1 MGKVEN
7 AEATGVEEG
16 EGPKPMSKI
25 ASMKRNLSFG
35 RLQKVFSRE
44 AKGEPQKDAG
54 KVAEPSSGPSETDE
68 KLKKAEEAMGEDEVK
83 GENIESRVTGLKS
96 SLMKMFTRD
105 SEWEGA
111 TAPKTTE
118 NEGAEEREGVEEGSP
133 GKMSS
138 LKKRLSF
145 KSKRSKLSKEEKEE
159 IFVKDLF
166 DRIVVMCDEENE
178 ECDEKKD
185 GGEEKKESGEE
196 RKIVADETK
205 KESEVSPKVEEDESD
220 AEDGPTSPTLDV
232 SVLPE
237 ELEQSDAD
245 ADKQSEKV
253 AAAQELLCG
262 EKSQKEVELESES
275 RNGEKEGE

>member
-1 MGKVEN
+1 MREASGEGKNLEPKKDEVVPDLKVEN

-16 EGPKPMSKI
+16 EVTKPMSKI

-35 RLQKVFSRE
+35 RLQKVFTRE
-44 AKGEPQKDAG
+44 PKGEPQKDAG

-68 KLKKAEEAMGEDEVK
+68 KLKKAEEAMGEELGSDEVK

-111 TAPKTTE
+111 TAPKATE
-118 NEGAEEREGVEEGSP
+118 NEGAEEREGAEVGSP

-185 GGEEKKESGEE
+185 GGEEKKDSGEE

-205 KESEVSPKVEEDESD
+205 KESEAPPKV
-220 AEDGPTSPTLDV
+220 
-232 SVLPE
+232 
-237 ELEQSDAD
+237 
-245 ADKQSEKV
+245 
-253 AAAQELLCG
+253 
-262 EKSQKEVELESES
+262 
-275 RNGEKEGE
+275 